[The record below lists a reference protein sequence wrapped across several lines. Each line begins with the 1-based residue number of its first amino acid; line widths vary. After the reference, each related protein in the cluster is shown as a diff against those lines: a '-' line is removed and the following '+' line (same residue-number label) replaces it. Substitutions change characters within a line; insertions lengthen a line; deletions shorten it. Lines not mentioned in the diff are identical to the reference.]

1 MFKKSTVFILHFTPA
16 YVLLSV
22 CGLHFTLS
30 LHFTP
35 GPQSAFYTDCRKN
48 LLKVHIIGKRCNV
61 LLQGS
66 SHVMFLLMFILFVSR
81 QKSEKSLDIHLY
93 VYIQV
98 YMCIFVSFAI
108 DFICVEFKF

>member
-35 GPQSAFYTDCRKN
+35 GPQSAVCSPQSAFYTDRRKN

-61 LLQGS
+61 LLQDS
-66 SHVMFLLMFILFVSR
+66 SHVMFLLMFILFVLR

-93 VYIQV
+93 VYM
-98 YMCIFVSFAI
+98 YFC
-108 DFICVEFKF
+108 FICY